1 MLLSILSEQ
10 ELRLKKA
17 LEEKDYLMRELHHRI
32 KNNLAMVSSL
42 ISLKDC
48 EIEADLSDLKHR
60 IDVITFVH
68 EKLHQ
73 GNHVQTIA
81 TQEYFQELLDSLFS
95 ATTFR
100 DIEIVNTIEA
110 MRLPVKI
117 AIPLGLI
124 VNELATNALKHGF
137 IPEKRAVFTLDLKRN
152 ATKGEYALQVSN
164 TGKPFPEEVDVHTT
178 DTLGLQL
185 ISILIH
191 QLHGRLE
198 LVKRPFP
205 VFTLTF
211 PVGD

>member
-1 MLLSILSEQ
+1 
-10 ELRLKKA
+10 
-17 LEEKDYLMRELHHRI
+17 
-32 KNNLAMVSSL
+32 MVSSL
-42 ISLKDC
+42 IGLKDC

-73 GNHVQTIA
+73 GNNVQTIA
-81 TQEYFQELLDSLFS
+81 AQEYFQELLDSLFS

-100 DIEIVNTIEA
+100 DIEIVYQIER
-110 MRLPVKI
+110 MSLPVKI

-137 IPEKRAVFTLDLKRN
+137 IPEERAGFSLDLKRN
-152 ATKGEYALQVSN
+152 ATQGEYELQVSN
-164 TGKPFPEEVDVHTT
+164 TGKPFPEEVDVQTT